1 MSKLRGRIW
10 MVGAVALLGLTVA
23 CGNGEAAST
32 PVGPEPSEPAAPQ
45 AASPSQAQAQQP
57 APAIGAP
64 AQPSSERPAA
74 QVAPSSP
81 PEGAEVGAPVKEAP
95 VGVPVAA
102 PVEEPASRVLTVPV
116 LASPLPAPAIVS
128 PVGSTGAY
136 GGSPLLQVGGSQSG
150 IWVTGQGSLA
160 VEPDLVL
167 INIGVETMAVTVAE
181 ARAEAARAMAAIV
194 DAVKAHGLDDRDI
207 QTRSFNISPQ
217 YEYPE
222 VRENGRTVRRQTL
235 VGYRVSNSAAI
246 KVRDLDSVGVIID
259 DVAEAGGN
267 ATRIN
272 GINFTIE
279 DPKPFMTGLR
289 ETAVKEAL
297 AKAEQ
302 FARLTGVAVGRLV
315 FVSELGAG
323 APVIAE
329 FAEVVFSRAAAA
341 PLAPTS
347 ISGGELQLSLS
358 VQVVFEIQ

>member
-1 MSKLRGRIW
+1 MSKLRGLTLI
-10 MVGAVALLGLTVA
+10 VGAVALLGLAVA
-23 CGNGEAAST
+23 CSNGEAAST
-32 PVGPEPSEPAAPQ
+32 PTGPGPSEPAAPQ
-45 AASPSQAQAQQP
+45 AASPSQAQP

-81 PEGAEVGAPVKEAP
+81 SEGAAVGAPVKGAP
-95 VGVPVAA
+95 VGAPVAA
-102 PVEEPASRVLTVPV
+102 PVEEPASRVSAEPG
-116 LASPLPAPAIVS
+116 LASQLPAPAIVA

-136 GGSPLLQVGGSQSG
+136 GGSPLLQVGSSQSG

-222 VRENGRTVRRQTL
+222 VTENGRRVRRQTL

-259 DVAEAGGN
+259 DVADAGGN

-329 FAEVVFSRAAAA
+329 FADVAFARAAAA
-341 PLAPTS
+341 PPPTS